1 MDTEASKK
9 TGKAAREIVSR
20 EDQGIWKAAP
30 GRPDPTELLKSQGAT
45 RLQELLPLRYER
57 MATSPFSFYRGA
69 ALIMASDLSA
79 MPNTGMNVQLCGDA
93 HMANFGAFA
102 SPSRRLVF
110 DINDFDE
117 TLPGPWEWDIKR
129 LVTSVEICGRD
140 RGFSKKNRRK
150 AVIATARKYRKAM
163 NEFADMNAIDVWY
176 ANIDVLNMLR
186 DIQKDIDKKTGKDLA
201 QDLKKAYSKD
211 STRAVTK
218 LTHVVDGELRVVD
231 MPPLVQSIRSL
242 LPDSEVNALNKQ
254 LDESMEKYAQTLSP
268 EHYRLYKQYSIKDAG
283 RKVVGVGSVGT
294 RAWIVVLEGKD
305 VNDHL
310 VLQIKEAEDSVLE
323 RFLPK
328 AECEHHGQRIVAGQR
343 MMQTSSDVMLGWVT
357 NKALDGKDHDFYVR
371 QLWDWKTSTDLTTIG
386 EEECKNLGK
395 MCGWTLARAHARSG
409 NRFAISAYL
418 GGGDDFDEA
427 MGDFAEAY
435 ADQNEADYARF
446 VQARGNGEL
455 DVSAE

>member
-69 ALIMASDLSA
+69 ALIMASDLST

-218 LTHVVDGELRVVD
+218 QIGRASCRERV
-231 MPPLVQSIRSL
+231 
-242 LPDSEVNALNKQ
+242 
-254 LDESMEKYAQTLSP
+254 
-268 EHYRLYKQYSIKDAG
+268 
-283 RKVVGVGSVGT
+283 
-294 RAWIVVLEGKD
+294 
-305 VNDHL
+305 
-310 VLQIKEAEDSVLE
+310 
-323 RFLPK
+323 
-328 AECEHHGQRIVAGQR
+328 
-343 MMQTSSDVMLGWVT
+343 
-357 NKALDGKDHDFYVR
+357 
-371 QLWDWKTSTDLTTIG
+371 
-386 EEECKNLGK
+386 
-395 MCGWTLARAHARSG
+395 
-409 NRFAISAYL
+409 
-418 GGGDDFDEA
+418 
-427 MGDFAEAY
+427 
-435 ADQNEADYARF
+435 
-446 VQARGNGEL
+446 
-455 DVSAE
+455 